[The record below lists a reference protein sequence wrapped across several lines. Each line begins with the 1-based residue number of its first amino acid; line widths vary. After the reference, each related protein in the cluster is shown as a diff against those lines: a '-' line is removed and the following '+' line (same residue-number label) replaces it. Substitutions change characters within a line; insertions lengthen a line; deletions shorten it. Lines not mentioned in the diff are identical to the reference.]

1 MRPHISLDVRDV
13 AKSVAF
19 YEKVFGMK
27 PQKQVEEYAKLGL
40 RGFEWVILWSD
51 PA

>member
-1 MRPHISLDVRDV
+1 MGMRFINWMGFLMLVL
-13 AKSVAF
+13 ALLFK
-19 YEKVFGMK
+19 
-27 PQKQVEEYAKLGL
+27 GL